1 MTERSISLSRTA
13 TVALAGAILLFVQGC
28 KTTPKVDWNARVG
41 SYTYDRAV
49 TELGPPDKVAKLSDG
64 TTVAEWVTG
73 HRSGSSFSFGTG
85 MYSGHGGVAVGQ
97 TVGGG
102 GGLRFLRLVF
112 GPDNRLVSW
121 SKGG

>member
-1 MTERSISLSRTA
+1 MIAPSISLRRA
-13 TVALAGAILLFVQGC
+13 GTVLLTAILLLFAEGC
-28 KTTPKVDWNARVG
+28 KTTPKIDWNARVG
-41 SYTYDRAV
+41 TYTYDQAV

-64 TTVAEWVTG
+64 KTVADWVTG

-85 MYSGHGGVAVGQ
+85 MYGGHGGVAVGQ

-121 SKGG
+121 SKG